1 MAIALKADER
11 TVGTQGQLNKL
22 RQQGIIPG
30 VVYGKQLEKPQPIKV
45 DEKELLSLLRSHPHA
60 LLEIEVPGI
69 GKQPVMLTEVQR
81 DPLTRSVVHI
91 DLHQINM
98 NETVKT
104 PVRIEV
110 IGEAQGVKEGGILQL
125 MIHEL
130 EVQCLPNEIP
140 EAIEVDV
147 AGLQIGDNLLVSD
160 LKLPKDITTRI
171 DADQVVVT
179 ILVPQ
184 KDLTEEEAEN
194 AAVETAE
201 ADERAKEA
209 NMDEVHTE

>member
-1 MAIALKADER
+1 MAIALRAEER

-30 VVYGKQLEKPQPIKV
+30 VIYGKQLENPKSIKV

-60 LLEIEVPGI
+60 LLEIDVPGI

-91 DLHQINM
+91 DLHQVNM
-98 NETVKT
+98 NETVKA

-110 IGEAQGVKEGGILQL
+110 VGEAQGVKEGGILQL
-125 MIHEL
+125 MLHEL

-140 EAIEVDV
+140 EVIEINV
-147 AGLQIGDNLLVSD
+147 AELQIGDNLLVSD
-160 LKLPKDITTRI
+160 LKLPKGVSTRI

-179 ILVPQ
+179 VLVPQ
-184 KDLTEEEAEN
+184 KDLTEEEAED
-194 AAVETAE
+194 AAVEAVE
-201 ADERAKEA
+201 ADSRAKEA
-209 NMDEVHTE
+209 NMDAVHTE

>member
-1 MAIALKADER
+1 MAIALRAEER

-22 RQQGIIPG
+22 RQQGVIPG
-30 VVYGKQLEKPQPIKV
+30 VVYGKQLETPRPIKV

-60 LLEIEVPGI
+60 LLEIEVPGV

-110 IGEAQGVKEGGILQL
+110 VGEAQGAREGGILQL

-130 EVQCLPNEIP
+130 EIQCLPNEIP
-140 EAIEVDV
+140 EAIEIDV
-147 AGLQIGDNLLVSD
+147 TELQMGDNLLVSD
-160 LKLPKDITTRI
+160 LLLPKGVTTRI
-171 DADQVVVT
+171 DAEQVVVT
-179 ILVPQ
+179 VLVPQ
-184 KDLTEEEAEN
+184 KDLTEEEAED
-194 AAVETAE
+194 AAVESVE
-201 ADERAKEA
+201 ADQRAKEA
-209 NMDEVHTE
+209 NMDAVHTE